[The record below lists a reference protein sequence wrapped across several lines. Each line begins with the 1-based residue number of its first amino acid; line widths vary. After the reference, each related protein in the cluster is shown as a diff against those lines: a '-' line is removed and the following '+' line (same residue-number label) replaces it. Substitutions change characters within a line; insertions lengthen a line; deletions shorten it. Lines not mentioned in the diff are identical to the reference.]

1 MLKDFTKME
10 TFLVVSKEKSFSKA
24 SAKLGISQPAVT
36 QQIKFIED
44 YLDTKVIE
52 RKKNGIRLTKSGAS
66 GNKKVALKDFLKQ
79 QQKVQ
84 DKDVKLNA
92 IATVKLNSDKNIY
105 AKDSEKVNFYFIL
118 TAVNLIQKL

>member
-1 MLKDFTKME
+1 MDSTRD
-10 TFLVVSKEKSFSKA
+10 
-24 SAKLGISQPAVT
+24 KLQKTISQLIIDFGEPTVISHEKIIYWAFNKKRIIT
-36 QQIKFIED
+36 QDEFQQFKD
-44 YLDTKVIE
+44 
-52 RKKNGIRLTKSGAS
+52 RLTKSGAS